1 MTALLAASGAG
12 YEVAG
17 RALLSGIDLAFPQRS
32 LSAII
37 GPNGSGKT
45 TLLRLLAGV
54 RAPARGRVLLAGKP
68 LASFRRAEVA
78 SRLSYVPQN
87 TWTDFEITVFDA
99 VAMGRLPSVG
109 AWRALSR
116 ADFDAIHRALE
127 RLDLQDLRERT
138 LPTLSAG
145 ERQRVFIARAL
156 AQGADV
162 LLLDE
167 PTSSLDIGHQLGLM
181 AILEELNAE
190 GKTIVAAMHDLGLV
204 WSTFPRAV
212 LLHHGQKA
220 GDGETREVLLGA
232 AAAAAFAVRLS
243 AGADGRLLAER

>member
-1 MTALLAASGAG
+1 MSALLSANGAG
-12 YEVAG
+12 YAVSG
-17 RALLSGIDLAFPQRS
+17 RALLSGIDLAFPQGS
-32 LSAII
+32 MSAIV

-54 RAPARGRVLLAGKP
+54 RAPTCGRVLLEGRR
-68 LASFRRAEVA
+68 LARFRRTEVA
-78 SRLSYVPQN
+78 ARLSYVPQN

-99 VAMGRLPSVG
+99 VAMGRLPKVG
-109 AWRALSR
+109 AWRALRR

-156 AQGADV
+156 AQGAGI

-167 PTSSLDIGHQLGLM
+167 PTSSLDIGHQLVLM
-181 AILEELNAE
+181 AMLEELHAE

-212 LLHHGQKA
+212 LLDRGRMA
-220 GDGETREVLLGA
+220 GDGATRDVLLGA